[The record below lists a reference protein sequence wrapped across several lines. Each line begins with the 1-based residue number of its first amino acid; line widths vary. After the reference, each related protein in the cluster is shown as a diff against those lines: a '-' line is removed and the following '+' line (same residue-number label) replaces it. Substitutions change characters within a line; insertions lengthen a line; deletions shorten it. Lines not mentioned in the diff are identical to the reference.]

1 MNTETKYMNEYD
13 EINAKCDD
21 FAIRRAKIL
30 VKIREQKLKLAR
42 LDYHYAQFMAE
53 IVAAGTVQQPTEET
67 K

>member
-1 MNTETKYMNEYD
+1 MNDYD

-30 VKIREQKLKLAR
+30 VKIKEQKLKLAR
-42 LDYHYAQFMAE
+42 LDYHHAQFMVE
-53 IVAAGTVQQPTEET
+53 IIATDHDQPTEET

>member
-1 MNTETKYMNEYD
+1 MNEYD

-30 VKIREQKLKLAR
+30 VKIKEQKLKLAR

-53 IVAAGTVQQPTEET
+53 ITATDRDQPTEEI

>member
-1 MNTETKYMNEYD
+1 MDDYD

-30 VKIREQKLKLAR
+30 VKIKEQKLKLAR
-42 LDYHYAQFMAE
+42 LDYHYVQFMAE
-53 IVAAGTVQQPTEET
+53 IAAPDTAPWGRQTQPTEET